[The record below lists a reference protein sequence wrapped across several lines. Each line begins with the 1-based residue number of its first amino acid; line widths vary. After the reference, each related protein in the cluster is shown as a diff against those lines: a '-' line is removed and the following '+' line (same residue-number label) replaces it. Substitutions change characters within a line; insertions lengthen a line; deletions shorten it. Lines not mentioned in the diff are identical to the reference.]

1 MEAFWD
7 YPVEGS
13 APVRDGLKTYPDVD
27 MALMRRAAHALRAP
41 RPGDL
46 KVLMDAL
53 QQRHGAEY
61 LFWRETAAADAA
73 TVAYLDDPLH
83 RPNTIIVD
91 ISEKIGVSTDEM
103 LRIALRDED
112 EFRSRARISAAAV
125 NIVDLAT
132 HALIGRHAYFATPE
146 MSEVII
152 SGATRDI
159 KDLALTPADL
169 PSPQGLLLMN
179 RPSGS
184 GAVLWWAPGP
194 DNTIWAATKSV
205 RLLEKWLLSDPKAAE
220 FPLHPYVMASLSD
233 PISDAA
239 PVVRDVTL
247 PFEAL
252 AGHAPDR
259 GRFDEPDASGV
270 LQIFL
275 SFAHMIRQEIA
286 EATTVSTPPAPVVD
300 KKGRKRFRKDTI
312 TFLSVRRSPP
322 KAGRGDSHREYS
334 HRWVVRG
341 HWRRQWY
348 PSEGRHKP
356 KWIMEY
362 IAGPEDA
369 PLLVH
374 DKVTIVDRPAE

>member
-1 MEAFWD
+1 MEAFWN
-7 YPVEGS
+7 YPVSGA
-13 APVRDGLKTYPDVD
+13 APVRNGLETYPDVD
-27 MALMRRAAHALRAP
+27 MELMQRAARALRT
-41 RPGDL
+41 PGPADL

-61 LFWRETAAADAA
+61 IYWRETATADAA
-73 TVAYLDDPLH
+73 TVGYIDDPLH
-83 RPNTIIVD
+83 RPSATIVN
-91 ISEKIGVSTDEM
+91 ISEKVGVSTEEM

-112 EFRSRARISAAAV
+112 EFRSRARVSAAAV
-125 NIVDLAT
+125 NVTDLAT

-146 MSEVII
+146 MSEVIL

-179 RPSGS
+179 RPDGS
-184 GAVLWWAPGP
+184 AVLWWAPGP
-194 DNTIWAATKSV
+194 DNAIWASTKSV
-205 RLLEKWLLSDPKAAE
+205 KLLEAWLLSDPRDVK
-220 FPLHPYVMASLSD
+220 FPLHPYVMATLSH
-233 PISDAA
+233 PMSDEA
-239 PVVRDVTL
+239 PVVRDVVL

-286 EATTVSTPPAPVVD
+286 DVSAVSTPPAPVID

-312 TFLSVRRSPP
+312 TFLSVRRSPS
-322 KAGRGDSHREYS
+322 KAGRGESHREYS